1 MSFRSPQLH
10 GYEDHIAIAEVIA
23 STFPFAIDGLG
34 LLNPMG
40 MVYLP
45 TWLGEF
51 LYGKCR
57 SIYRSS
63 HGMVNDGWDDLVKL
77 LRGYLFIDMLY
88 SKPLMNQMNVRN
100 YWSFYS
106 WTKWSILCKKNDK
119 TYSMEMSLYFTYS
132 HPTVAGLAYQ
142 NAHVFVA
149 GNQCLIYFGSK
160 GCPWHCQFHS
170 FLLVRKNPRVRSGEC
185 ISMTQVSRFKYPYH
199 PCMVYLPAFGCF

>member
-106 WTKWSILCKKNDK
+106 WTKWSILCKKMTK
-119 TYSMEMSLYFTYS
+119 HIPWRCLCILHTPTRLLLAWHTKMHMFRGWESMFD
-132 HPTVAGLAYQ
+132 
-142 NAHVFVA
+142 
-149 GNQCLIYFGSK
+149 
-160 GCPWHCQFHS
+160 
-170 FLLVRKNPRVRSGEC
+170 LLWIERL
-185 ISMTQVSRFKYPYH
+185 SMT
-199 PCMVYLPAFGCF
+199 LPIP